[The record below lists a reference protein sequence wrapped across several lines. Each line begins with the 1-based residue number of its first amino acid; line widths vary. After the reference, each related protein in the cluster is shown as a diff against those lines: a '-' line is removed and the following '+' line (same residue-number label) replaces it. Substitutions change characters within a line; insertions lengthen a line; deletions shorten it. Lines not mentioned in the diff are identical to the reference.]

1 VAYNQNKITRL
12 TKTEDPNYQG
22 VNVGGIAGGVGN
34 TIQIHSVGYPANSFF
49 IYEQV
54 YDAQGTPIEG
64 LYVDRNGDGKL
75 TPDDRYR
82 YRNPAPNYLIGF
94 TTGLNI
100 GKFDFSAAGRANL
113 GNYIYNNNL
122 SNNAYYNQ
130 LYGSTNVLR
139 NVLSSTSSIDFTVP
153 QYFSDHFI
161 SDASFFRVDHVTAG
175 YTFNIGRRIQSLR
188 LSATVQNPLLITN
201 YDGLDPEVFGGIDNN
216 VYPRAR
222 TFLLGLRAN
231 F

>member
-1 VAYNQNKITRL
+1 V
-12 TKTEDPNYQG
+12 
-22 VNVGGIAGGVGN
+22 
-34 TIQIHSVGYPANSFF
+34 
-49 IYEQV
+49 YEQV
-54 YDAQGTPIEG
+54 YDAQGTPVEG

-82 YRNPAPNYLIGF
+82 YEKPAPNYLVGF
-94 TTGLNI
+94 TTGLNL

-113 GNYIYNNNL
+113 GNHIYNNNL

-139 NVLSSTSSIDFTVP
+139 NVLTPTASIDFTVP
-153 QYFSDHFI
+153 QYFSDFFI

-175 YTFNIGRRIQSLR
+175 YTFNINRRVQSLR